1 MAIQP
6 GLYEQLIAQAL
17 KQELDK
23 LDNGLKSITT
33 RVDTEESHG
42 ILARYME
49 HYLVGILARVKGRD
63 KLVKQITVCNELIS
77 SACKSIEKDQNG
89 HGQIDLVG
97 RRLLQ
102 VLDPAFTNMYFLS
115 K

>member
-6 GLYEQLIAQAL
+6 GLYEQLITQAL

-49 HYLVGILARVKGRD
+49 LYLAGTLARVKGRD
-63 KLVKQITVCNELIS
+63 KLAKQITVCNELIS
-77 SACKSIEKDQNG
+77 SACKSIEKDM
-89 HGQIDLVG
+89 
-97 RRLLQ
+97 
-102 VLDPAFTNMYFLS
+102 AS
-115 K
+115 KAMI